1 MLRLSSV
8 FPEKVLSWRPYIIN
22 QTRLKDAG
30 SIPDVAWKNTIFPI
44 FSSQTPQ
51 KTERAWNP
59 LPSRLAESEPD
70 TETVDGVCQV
80 EEPHDHHQ
88 FGMRI
93 TVGDTY

>member
-44 FSSQTPQ
+44 FLLMLR
-51 KTERAWNP
+51 KRLNGHGI
-59 LPSRLAESEPD
+59 PSRLAEPEPD
-70 TETVDGVCQV
+70 TETVDGVCQI